1 MPVNVAN
8 NASLTTVLQT
18 LKYLVLTLCI
28 LVLLGCERS
37 RVRIPRPEPIEP
49 IASEPSRVAA
59 QIDRPFPAE
68 SSPATTYTEAVSR
81 WKTYEDLVKWMGKEF
96 SLDID
101 RFRKFE
107 KTLPPPR
114 TPEET
119 FRLKSGIYIDAA
131 IFAKETLNRIN
142 PSYQARIVTIIMRPS
157 GYNHYVCSFR
167 KDGKLFIMD
176 YGTPYKAMTGVHG
189 PFNSLE
195 GYREFYAKNHPIKRP
210 IEAVIYLK

>member
-1 MPVNVAN
+1 M
-8 NASLTTVLQT
+8 VLRT
-18 LKYLVLTLCI
+18 LKYLFLTLCI

-37 RVRIPRPEPIEP
+37 RVRTPRPEPIEP

-59 QIDRPFPAE
+59 QIEPLSPAE
-68 SSPATTYTEAVSR
+68 SPPATTYAEAVSR
-81 WKTYEDLVKWMGKEF
+81 WKSYEDLVKWMGKEF
-96 SLDID
+96 SLDMD

-142 PSYQARIVTIIMRPS
+142 PSYQARIVTIVMRPS

-176 YGTPYKAMTGVHG
+176 YGTPYKEMTGVHG

-195 GYREFYAKNHPIKRP
+195 GYREFCAKNHPIKRP